1 MQRHMPGLRAGPI
14 IVTLLFIAA
23 ACTTAATPAPTAAP
37 ATAAPAT
44 AAPATAAPATAAPAT
59 SAPASATA
67 APATAAPATPSPAPS
82 ASETPKSGGSITIAV
97 KRDPGTLNPIKD
109 GGIEAN
115 YTGIA
120 IRDRL
125 VIPDTNDVASP
136 GLATSWDNPN
146 PTTYIFHLRQGVKFS
161 NGAPFT
167 SKDVKYTFDTV
178 MSKDSELAGNWS
190 YIKEAKATD
199 DFTFELDL
207 KNPYPFL
214 LEQLAQNSDM
224 GIMPDGYMASCGANC
239 DTTQV
244 GTGPF
249 MVKEWVKGD
258 HLTLV
263 KNPNYWN
270 PPQPYLDQ
278 VTYKVVP
285 DPEVQVIQLK
295 TGAADVLYA
304 VPYKD
309 VNDLKTNTDVTVYPH
324 SSGTTMCMCMNTLVP
339 PFNNL
344 KVRLAMEIAIDREQ
358 IVQTILYGLGSV
370 PTDLL
375 PPWHEAH
382 DATYPA
388 PVYDPAKAKEM
399 LAAEGYNDS
408 NPLKFE
414 LRTINDP
421 YFIDEAT
428 LIQAQLA
435 SIGVAVTVTP
445 MEKAAFLAPMFRV
458 TGTDPKSWQA
468 GLEQFTFGHSTFSFV
483 WEQWAKDS
491 YINTSN
497 INLPGGFQDP
507 EVERLANLAITTT
520 DPAAAK
526 AVYLQLKQQ
535 LDKDAPEVWVTWADN
550 VQAAR
555 NRVHDFNDTAQFTY
569 PLNVVWVDDGK

>member
-1 MQRHMPGLRAGPI
+1 MQRHIRGLRAGPI
-14 IVTLLFIAA
+14 IIAVLFVAA
-23 ACTTAATPAPTAAP
+23 ACSSAASPSPTAAP

-44 AAPATAAPATAAPAT
+44 AAPATAAPATAAPA
-59 SAPASATA
+59 SAAPASA
-67 APATAAPATPSPAPS
+67 APAESAAVTPM
-82 ASETPKSGGSITIAV
+82 SGGSITIAV

-115 YTGIA
+115 YTGLA

-125 VIPDTNDVASP
+125 VNPDVDDKASP
-136 GLATSWDNPN
+136 GLATSWENPS
-146 PTTYIFHLRQGVKFS
+146 PTTWIFHLRQGVKFS

-167 SKDVKYTFDTV
+167 AKDAKYTFDTV

-190 YIKEAKATD
+190 YIKEAKIVD

-224 GIMPDGYMASCGANC
+224 GIIPDGYMATCGSNC

-263 KNPNYWN
+263 RNPNYWN
-270 PPQPYLDQ
+270 PPQPYLDS
-278 VTYKVVP
+278 VRYKVVP

-309 VNDLKTNTDVTVYPH
+309 VNDLKANPDVTVYPH

-339 PFNNL
+339 PFNDI
-344 KVRLAMEIAIDREQ
+344 KVRLAMEVAIDREE
-358 IVQTILYGLGSV
+358 IVRTILYGLGSV

-382 DATYPA
+382 DPTYPA
-388 PVYDPAKAKEM
+388 PVYDPEKAKQM
-399 LAAEGYNDS
+399 LADAGYTDA

-435 SIGVAVTVTP
+435 KIGVNVTVTP

-468 GLEQFTFGHSTFSFV
+468 GLEQYTFGHSTFSFV

-507 EVERLANLAITTT
+507 EVERLVNLAITTT
-520 DPAAAK
+520 DPAQAK
-526 AVYLQLKQQ
+526 VIYRQLKEQ
-535 LDKDAPEVWVTWADN
+535 LDKDAPQVWVTWADN

-555 NRVHDFNDTAQFTY
+555 SRVKDFNDTAQFTY
-569 PLNVVWVDDGK
+569 PLNVVWVNDGK